1 MAQGSSQ
8 VDLSGE
14 LGELGAPLDYYVGNT
29 GIKVTEEKVKEVL
42 VKCVAGLQDNPVAL
56 EVIDVKE
63 IGQEI
68 VNRRTKCWK
77 VTVPYSMKET
87 MQQSSLYPSSWTHRR
102 YFQQRNKRVPDA
114 VTLPE
119 SRARVQSAG
128 GPARSEPLQE
138 QEPRGQEQVLVLAR
152 EQGQEPRGEE
162 TRGQVQVETAP
173 LL

>member
-8 VDLSGE
+8 VDLSSE
-14 LGELGAPLDYYVGNT
+14 LGELGAPLDFYVGNT

-42 VKCVAGLQDNPVAL
+42 VKCAAGLQDNPVAL
-56 EVIDVKE
+56 DVIDVKE

-102 YFQQRNKRVPDA
+102 YFQQREKRVLDA
-114 VTLPE
+114 VTLPGG
-119 SRARVQSAG
+119 RARVQSAG
-128 GPARSEPLQE
+128 GAARSEPLQE
-138 QEPRGQEQVLVLAR
+138 QEPRGQEEVLAR
-152 EQGQEPRGEE
+152 EQGQGPRGEE
-162 TRGQVQVETAP
+162 ARRRGQEEPAV